1 MRKFLLL
8 SMVVLLISGC
18 SSQPEIATEGP
29 PLKASLEQTWQLGDG
44 AGRQAAFSPDGALL
58 ALAAATGEVTVR
70 RSSDWT
76 LVTRLRHDGG
86 ATAVAFA
93 PGNHLLTAGYDG
105 LVRTWDL
112 GSTHEVNRYAGAQGT
127 LWSIDVSPD
136 GKRVAA
142 AGEDQIIRIW
152 PLDSDAEPLMLKGHQ
167 RNVWNMRFSPDGKRL
182 ASGSFDQTARIWDA
196 STGKTLRTLKGHDQ
210 AVVGLD
216 LSDDGKLLVTGG
228 DDSTVRLWRTAD
240 GAQLK
245 RVEAGNHVYAT
256 DLSADGRWLVTGGR
270 ARGAIGTFWH
280 QLTGAGGDTMPAR
293 LWRTSD
299 MALVAALPHPEDVM
313 DVAFSPDGRWLVT
326 SSEDHK
332 ARLWRLTIEPR

>member
-1 MRKFLLL
+1 MRRFLL
-8 SMVVLLISGC
+8 STVVLLMAGAC
-18 SSQPEIATEGP
+18 SSQPEIAAQGP
-29 PLKASLEQTWQLGDG
+29 HLTASLVQTWAMGDG
-44 AGRQAAFSPDGALL
+44 PGRQLMFSPDGTVL

-70 RSSDWT
+70 RSSDWK
-76 LVTRLRHDGG
+76 LLSSLRHDGG
-86 ATAVAFA
+86 ATSVAFA

-105 LVRTWDL
+105 FVREWDL
-112 GSTHEVNRYAGAQGT
+112 GTSREQKRYAGASGT
-127 LWSIDVSPD
+127 LWCMDVSAD
-136 GKRVAA
+136 GRRVAA
-142 AGEDQIIRIW
+142 AGEDGIVRIW
-152 PLDSDAEPLMLKGHQ
+152 PLDSDAAPLMLKGHQ
-167 RNVWNMRFSPDGKRL
+167 RNVWNVRFSPDGKRL
-182 ASGSFDQTARIWDA
+182 ASGSFDQTARIWDT

-228 DDSTVRLWRTAD
+228 DDSTIRLWRAAD

-256 DLSADGRWLVTGGR
+256 DLSADGSWLVTGGR

-280 QLTGAGGDTMPAR
+280 QLTGFGDDTMPAR

-313 DVAFSPDGRWLVT
+313 DVAFSPDGHWLVT